1 MCISAIFCC
10 GDTCYLLFVDLEEI
24 ITMIDLERI
33 EFYNCPV
40 CHINFKGRFCFKCKR
55 PGNPVY
61 EKDIPFDRQKSDD
74 SSKDWRT

>member
-1 MCISAIFCC
+1 MS
-10 GDTCYLLFVDLEEI
+10 
-24 ITMIDLERI
+24 DLERI

-61 EKDIPFDRQKSDD
+61 GRDIPFDRQKSDD